1 LQSLAGK
8 TSEKMYKVNDKFLY
22 NTDPK
27 WSFVD
32 SERNTFNTKPKYDFY
47 NREDTIVGTSYQA
60 TPR

>member
-1 LQSLAGK
+1 
-8 TSEKMYKVNDKFLY
+8 MYKVNDKFLY